1 MARLLAFAAGRRAK
15 WLVLVAW
22 VVFVAVAGSFAGKF
36 EDGQKNEQSSFL
48 PGDAE
53 SVRALDQTKRFP
65 SGDNAPVIVV
75 YRRDGGLTGADVG
88 KVTADRRE
96 LDVRRPPATGA
107 FRGPVVSGDRTTA
120 LLIAPVTPG
129 GDSARLVD
137 AVDAVRDRA
146 YANVPAGL
154 DVKVTGAAGFSRDA
168 IKVFDSINGTLLL
181 GTALLVFVLLII
193 IYRSPIFWIIP
204 LVSVLF
210 AEAGSRGLGY
220 GLEQAGVTVNGQT
233 GGILPVLVF
242 GAGTDYALLLVSRY
256 REELRRHEDKHE
268 AAAIAMRRAGPA
280 VLASGSTVIVALLL
294 LLLAEVNG
302 TSGLGPVCA
311 MGIALA
317 MLSMLTLL
325 PALLAIAGRRAFWP
339 FVPHVGDSASDETH
353 GFWRRAGERVS
364 QRPRLVWI
372 ATTVGLL
379 VLCLGLT
386 QLNTNLTQG
395 SGFRGSV
402 DSVAGQ
408 KLLSQAFPA
417 GANAPTNVIVADA
430 QRVAAVRSVLRRQP
444 GVAQLGPVERG
455 PAGARFDL
463 TLRDDPYSTAAFEQI
478 PGLRQAAR
486 TASDATL
493 IGGPTAQ
500 QRDYNVSAVR
510 DNRLI
515 VPIVLVVIFLILVV
529 LLRAVTAPLL
539 LIATVI
545 LSFGAAL
552 GVGSFFAI
560 QVFGFQGMDSSYPLL
575 VFVFL
580 VALGV
585 DYNIFLMARVREEA
599 GHHGT
604 RAGMLRGLAVTGAVI
619 TSAGIVLAGTFSL
632 LAVLPLV
639 FLTELGFTIAFGV
652 LLDTL
657 IVRSILV
664 PALAFDVGPAI
675 WWPSRLA
682 RHDEGRDAAVDA
694 ADAAAG
700 DAAGAAQSG

>member
-1 MARLLAFAAGRRAK
+1 MANLLAFASGRRAK
-15 WLVLVAW
+15 WLVLLAW
-22 VVFVAVAGSFAGKF
+22 VVFAAVAGSFAGKF
-36 EDGQKNEQSSFL
+36 EDGQENEQSSFL
-48 PGDAE
+48 PGGAE
-53 SVRALDQTKRFP
+53 SVRALEQTERFR

-75 YRRDGGLTGADVG
+75 YRRAGGLTAADTA
-88 KVTADRRE
+88 KVTADRRA
-96 LDVRRPPATGA
+96 LDGQRPPATGA
-107 FRGPVVSGDRTTA
+107 FRGPVVSDDRTTA
-120 LLIAPVTPG
+120 LLIAPVTPQ
-129 GDSARLVD
+129 GDGDVLVD

-146 YANVPAGL
+146 YAGAPTGL
-154 DVKVTGAAGFSRDA
+154 DVKVSGPAGFSRDA
-168 IKVFDSINGTLLL
+168 IKVFGSINGTLLL
-181 GTALLVFVLLII
+181 GTALLVFVLLVI
-193 IYRSPIFWIIP
+193 IYRSPIFWMIP
-204 LVSVLF
+204 LVCVLF

-220 GLEQAGVTVNGQT
+220 ALEEAGVTVNGQT

-268 AAAIAMRRAGPA
+268 AAAIALRRAGPA
-280 VLASGSTVIVALLL
+280 VVASGGTVIVALLL
-294 LLLAEVNG
+294 LMLAEVNG
-302 TSGLGPVCA
+302 TSGLGPICA

-325 PALLAIAGRRAFWP
+325 PALLAITGRRAFWP
-339 FVPHVGDSASDETH
+339 FVPHVGDTGSDETH
-353 GFWRRAGERVS
+353 GFWRRIGERVS
-364 QRPRLVWI
+364 ARPRAVWI
-372 ATTVGLL
+372 ATTAGLL

-386 QLNTNLTQG
+386 QLNTDLTQG
-395 SGFRGSV
+395 SSFRDSV

-408 KLLSQAFPA
+408 ELLSQAFPA
-417 GANAPTNVIVADA
+417 GANAPTNVIVGDA
-430 QRVAAVRSVLRRQP
+430 GRVDAVRSALSGEP
-444 GVAQLGPVERG
+444 GVASLGDVERG

-463 TLRDDPYSTAAFEQI
+463 TLDDDPYSQAAFEQI
-478 PGLRQAAR
+478 PGLRAAAKEAGGP
-486 TASDATL
+486 TTL
-493 IGGPTAQ
+493 IGGPTAE
-500 QRDYNVSAVR
+500 QRDYNVAAGH

-515 VPIVLVVIFLILVV
+515 VPIVLVVIFLILVA
-529 LLRAVTAPLL
+529 LLRAITAPLI

-552 GVGSFFAI
+552 GVGSFFSI

-575 VFVFL
+575 VFIFL

-604 RAGMLRGLAVTGAVI
+604 RPGMLRGLAVTGAVI

-664 PALAFDVGPAI
+664 PALVFDIGPAI

-682 RHDEGRDAAVDA
+682 RHEEERSATIENPVGHPV
-694 ADAAAG
+694 
-700 DAAGAAQSG
+700 

>member
-1 MARLLAFAAGRRAK
+1 MANLLAFAAGRRAK
-15 WLVLVAW
+15 WFVLIAW
-22 VVFVAVAGSFAGKF
+22 VVFAAIAGSFANKF
-36 EDGQKNEQSSFL
+36 EQGQENEQSSFL
-48 PGDAE
+48 PGNAE
-53 SVRALDQTKRFP
+53 SVRALDQTKRFA

-75 YRRDGGLTGADVG
+75 YRRAGGLTAADTA
-88 KVTADRRE
+88 KVAGDRRA
-96 LDVRRPPATGA
+96 LNAQRPPATGA
-107 FRGPVVSGDRTTA
+107 FRGPVVSADRTTA
-120 LLIAPVTPG
+120 LLIAPVKPH
-129 GDSARLVD
+129 GDSDLLVD
-137 AVDAVRDRA
+137 AVDDVRDRA

-154 DVKVTGAAGFSRDA
+154 DVKVSGPAGFSRDA
-168 IKVFDSINGTLLL
+168 IKVFGSINGTLLL

-204 LVSVLF
+204 LVCVLF

-220 GLEQAGVTVNGQT
+220 ALEEAGVTVNGQS

-256 REELRRHEDKHE
+256 REELRRHEDKHV

-280 VLASGSTVIVALLL
+280 VVASGSTVIVALLL
-294 LLLAEVNG
+294 LMLAEVNG
-302 TSGLGPVCA
+302 TSGLGPICA

-325 PALLAIAGRRAFWP
+325 PALLAITGRRAFWP
-339 FVPHVGDSASDETH
+339 FVPHVGDTGSDETH
-353 GFWRRAGERVS
+353 GFWRKVGERISV
-364 QRPRLVWI
+364 RPRTVWI

-395 SGFRGSV
+395 SSFRDSV

-408 KLLSQAFPA
+408 ELLSQAFPA
-417 GANAPTNVIVADA
+417 GANAPTNVIVGDA
-430 QRVAAVRSVLRRQP
+430 ARVDAVRLALTREP
-444 GVAQLGPVERG
+444 GVAALGDVERG

-463 TLRDDPYSTAAFEQI
+463 TLDDDPYTKAAFEQI
-478 PGLRQAAR
+478 PALRE
-486 TASDATL
+486 TAKSAGGPTTL
-493 IGGPTAQ
+493 IGGPTAE
-500 QRDYNVSAVR
+500 QRDYNVAAAN

-515 VPIVLVVIFLILVV
+515 VPIVLVVIFLILVA
-529 LLRAVTAPLL
+529 LLRAVTAPLI

-552 GVGSFFAI
+552 GVGSFFSI

-575 VFVFL
+575 VFIFL

-599 GHHGT
+599 HRHGT
-604 RAGMLRGLAVTGAVI
+604 RPGMLRGLAVTGAVI

-664 PALAFDVGPAI
+664 PALVFDIGPAI

-682 RHDEGRDAAVDA
+682 QRDEARSATVETPVGRHA
-694 ADAAAG
+694 
-700 DAAGAAQSG
+700 

>member
-1 MARLLAFAAGRRAK
+1 MANLLAFASGRRAK
-15 WLVLVAW
+15 WLVLLAW
-22 VVFVAVAGSFAGKF
+22 VVFAAVAGSFAGKF
-36 EDGQKNEQSSFL
+36 EDGQENEQSSFL
-48 PGDAE
+48 PGNAE
-53 SVRALDQTKRFP
+53 SVRALEQTERFA
-65 SGDNAPVIVV
+65 SGDNAPVVVV
-75 YRRDGGLTGADVG
+75 YRRAGGLT
-88 KVTADRRE
+88 TADTDKVAADRTA
-96 LDVRRPPATGA
+96 LDARRPLATGA
-107 FRGPVVSGDRTTA
+107 FRGPVVSDDRTTA
-120 LLIAPVTPG
+120 LLIAPIRPE
-129 GDSARLVD
+129 GDGDVLVD

-146 YANVPAGL
+146 YTGAPAGL
-154 DVKVTGAAGFSRDA
+154 DVKVSGPAGFSRDA
-168 IKVFDSINGTLLL
+168 IKVFGSINGTLLL
-181 GTALLVFVLLII
+181 GTALLVFVLLIV
-193 IYRSPIFWIIP
+193 IYRSPVFWIIP

-210 AEAGSRGLGY
+210 AEAASRGLGY
-220 GLEQAGVTVNGQT
+220 ALEEAGVTVNGQT

-280 VLASGSTVIVALLL
+280 VVASGSTVIVALLL
-294 LLLAEVNG
+294 LMLADVNG
-302 TSGLGPVCA
+302 TSGLGPICA

-339 FVPHVGDSASDETH
+339 FVPHVGDTGSDETH
-353 GFWRRAGERVS
+353 GFWRRVGERVS
-364 QRPRLVWI
+364 VRPRVVWI

-395 SGFRGSV
+395 SSFRDSV

-408 KLLSQAFPA
+408 GLLSQAFPA
-417 GANAPTNVIVADA
+417 GANAPTNVIVGDTARVGA
-430 QRVAAVRSVLRRQP
+430 VRTALERAPGVAAV
-444 GVAQLGPVERG
+444 GAVERG

-463 TLRDDPYSTAAFEQI
+463 TLDDDPYSQAAFDQI
-478 PGLRQAAR
+478 PQLRETAR
-486 TASDATL
+486 EAGGATAL
-493 IGGPTAQ
+493 IGGPTAE
-500 QRDYNVSAVR
+500 QRDYNVAASR

-515 VPIVLVVIFLILVV
+515 VPIVLVVIFLILVA
-529 LLRAVTAPLL
+529 LLRAVTAPLI

-552 GVGSFFAI
+552 GVGSFFSI

-575 VFVFL
+575 VFIFL

-599 GHHGT
+599 DAHGT
-604 RAGMLRGLAVTGAVI
+604 RPGMLRGLSVTGAVI

-664 PALAFDVGPAI
+664 PALVFDIGPAI

-682 RHDEGRDAAVDA
+682 RHEEGRSATLPQP
-694 ADAAAG
+694 AG
-700 DAAGAAQSG
+700 ERA